1 MKHIKKF
8 EGIGDWLK
16 SKKSEEQEE
25 ARKSFASFSDINM
38 DNYDE
43 VTPGQFRPKGYTEPS
58 LESKIREILNGNLH
72 TCEVP
77 WGDGDVEVDEISIND
92 SVKEI
97 IKLLKEEG
105 LI

>member
-25 ARKSFASFSDINM
+25 VSSDINM
-38 DNYDE
+38 DSYDE

-77 WGDGDVEVDEISIND
+77 WGDGDVEVDKISIND

-97 IKLLKEEG
+97 MKLLKEEG

>member
-1 MKHIKKF
+1 MKYIKKF

-25 ARKSFASFSDINM
+25 VVSDMNM
-38 DNYDE
+38 DDYDE

-97 IKLLKEEG
+97 MKLLKEDG